1 MKDKR
6 LSVVINKPVSLV
18 FEFTTNPANTP
29 KWIDGIA
36 VEETNEMP
44 PKLGT
49 IYRNKSQG
57 GNWNEYEMT
66 EFEKDKTFTLTRLNG
81 DYHVRYTFAPV
92 DNSRCAFEYYEWVD
106 EGELDDTFSQE
117 VLEKLKRIIEDNR

>member
-6 LSVVINKPVSLV
+6 LSITIDKTISEV
-18 FEFTTNPANTP
+18 FEFTTNPENTP
-29 KWIDGIA
+29 KWIDGIV

-49 IYRNKSQG
+49 IYRNKGQS

-66 EFEKDKTFTLTRLNG
+66 VFEKDKTFTLSRKNG
-81 DYHVRYTFAPV
+81 DYHVRYTFTPV
-92 DNSRCAFEYYEWVD
+92 DNDRCDFEYYEWVD
-106 EGELDDTFSQE
+106 NGGLDDTVSQD
-117 VLEKLKRIIEDNR
+117 VLEKLKSVLERE

>member
-1 MKDKR
+1 MKDKK
-6 LSVVINKPVSLV
+6 LSIVINKPVSEV
-18 FEFTTNPANTP
+18 FDFTTNPANTS
-29 KWIDGIA
+29 KWIDGIV

-49 IYRNKSQG
+49 IYRNKGES

-81 DYHVRYTFAPV
+81 NYHVRYTFKSV
-92 DNSRCAFEYYEWVD
+92 DDNSCNFEYYEWVD

-117 VLEKLKRIIEDNR
+117 VLEKLKSIMEQ

>member
-1 MKDKR
+1 MKDKK
-6 LSVVINKPVSLV
+6 LSIIINKPVDEV
-18 FEFTTNPANTP
+18 FEFTTNPANTA

-36 VEETNEMP
+36 IEETNEMP

-49 IYRNKSQG
+49 IYRNKGES

-81 DYHVRYTFAPV
+81 DYHVRYTFKPTE
-92 DNSRCAFEYYEWVD
+92 NGGCEFEYYEWVD
-106 EGELDDTFSQE
+106 NGELDDTFSQE
-117 VLEKLKRIIEDNR
+117 VLEKLKSIVEQ

>member
-1 MKDKR
+1 MKDKK
-6 LSVVINKPVSLV
+6 LSIVINKPVSEV
-18 FEFTTNPANTP
+18 FEFTTNPANTS

-36 VEETNEMP
+36 VEETNETP

-49 IYRNKSQG
+49 IYRNKGEG
-57 GNWNEYEMT
+57 GSWNEYEMT

-81 DYHVRYTFAPV
+81 DYHVRYTFNPV
-92 DNSRCAFEYYEWVD
+92 DEGCDFEYYEWVD

-117 VLEKLKRIIEDNR
+117 VLEKLKSTMEQ

>member
-1 MKDKR
+1 MKDKK
-6 LSVVINKPVSLV
+6 LSIVINKPVDEV

-36 VEETNEMP
+36 IEETNEMP

-49 IYRNKSQG
+49 IYRNKGQS

-66 EFEKDKTFTLTRLNG
+66 AFEQNKMFELTRKNG
-81 DYHVRYTFAPV
+81 DYHVRYTFTPI
-92 DNSRCAFEYYEWVD
+92 DDKSCEFEYYEWVD
-106 EGELDDTFSQE
+106 YGRLDDTFSQE
-117 VLEKLKRIIEDNR
+117 VLEKLTRLMEQE

>member
-6 LSVVINKPVSLV
+6 LTIIINKPVSGV
-18 FEFTTNPANTP
+18 FEFTTNPENTSN
-29 KWIDGIA
+29 WIDGI
-36 VEETNEMP
+36 VLEETNETP

-49 IYRNKSQG
+49 IYRNKGES

-66 EFEKDKTFTLTRLNG
+66 AFVKDRTFELSRING
-81 DYHVRYTFAPV
+81 NYHVRYTFTPT
-92 DNSRCAFEYYEWVD
+92 DEGWCEFEYYEWVD

-117 VLEKLKRIIEDNR
+117 VLEKLKSIVEQE